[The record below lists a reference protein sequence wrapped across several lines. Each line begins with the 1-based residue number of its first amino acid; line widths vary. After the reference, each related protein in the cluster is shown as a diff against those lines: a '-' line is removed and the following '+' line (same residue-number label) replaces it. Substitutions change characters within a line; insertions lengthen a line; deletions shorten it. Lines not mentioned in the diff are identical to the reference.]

1 MRFGPSNRR
10 ARQRRHRSL
19 QCAPPA
25 GAVLRRRIQ
34 FSGGSRGWRHD
45 GRVLDRNS
53 SMPLK
58 TLIVDDEPIARKI
71 LREELDLIEDVE
83 VIGEAADGAA
93 ALEKIGAE
101 KPDLVLLDLEMPAM
115 GGLDVVRQLKQSKH
129 VPVIVIVT
137 AYDQHALQAFEAGAI
152 DYLLKP
158 VGQERLSQA
167 VERARRVTDREA
179 MERIGQLQEIS
190 DAPSSAFTRR
200 IVGKVGEEYFLL
212 SAAEIYAFQAEGDL
226 VWIVTAKRKFLATQT
241 LKELELRLKN
251 SNFRRIHRNALV
263 NVDHVRK
270 MSALSSQRWLIT
282 MNNDQEYV
290 ASKRQARTVR
300 ELLTW

>member
-1 MRFGPSNRR
+1 
-10 ARQRRHRSL
+10 
-19 QCAPPA
+19 
-25 GAVLRRRIQ
+25 
-34 FSGGSRGWRHD
+34 
-45 GRVLDRNS
+45 
-53 SMPLK
+53 
-58 TLIVDDEPIARKI
+58 
-71 LREELDLIEDVE
+71 
-83 VIGEAADGAA
+83 
-93 ALEKIGAE
+93 
-101 KPDLVLLDLEMPAM
+101 M
-115 GGLDVVRQLKQSKH
+115 GGLEVVRQLKHGKH

-158 VGQERLSQA
+158 VGQERLS
-167 VERARRVTDREA
+167 R
-179 MERIGQLQEIS
+179 QLQEIS
-190 DAPSSAFTRR
+190 DAPSSALTRR

-251 SNFRRIHRNALV
+251 SSFRRIHRNALV

-282 MNNDQEYV
+282 MNNEQEFV
-290 ASKRQARTVR
+290 ASKRQAGTVR